1 MQYKQTDRE
10 REREVN
16 WPFRGESITTTTTT
30 DTNTANLT
38 VNSRFGKKDDIL
50 SVFHSEILSFLF
62 PKRSSGKRL
71 LRRRRRRRNC
81 AKGGHCNGPLPSTG
95 EVEEVEEVEV
105 EEVEEVP
112 PKYSA
117 SSRQASTLFFFLFPI
132 PLSFSSPIDYI
143 FVAAVVAAAAAVR
156 EMSCR

>member
-1 MQYKQTDRE
+1 MQTNRQRD
-10 REREVN
+10 REVN
-16 WPFRGESITTTTTT
+16 WPFRGESITTTT
-30 DTNTANLT
+30 TNTANLT

-71 LRRRRRRRNC
+71 LCRRRRRRRNC
-81 AKGGHCNGPLPSTG
+81 AKGGHCNGPLASTG
-95 EVEEVEEVEV
+95 GEEV

-143 FVAAVVAAAAAVR
+143 FVAVAVAAAAAVR